1 MGQVFKGQL
10 GDDIHPKQQTMKDD
24 RHSQQSMGLNNGERQ
39 GEIPTSIWPL
49 VSHNIHL
56 SSIINEYDIVQYPG
70 YKFHGKVEESTTKYG
85 KKIYVI

>member
-24 RHSQQSMGLNNGERQ
+24 RHSQQSMG
-39 GEIPTSIWPL
+39 SIWPL

-70 YKFHGKVEESTTKYG
+70 YKFHGKVQESTTKYG